1 MKNKLSFL
9 VVFLVLLS
17 VISISASALNIKEGN
32 IKVDIPSEYTCVT
45 KDNIDQNLPLLN
57 EMKFTRNDFEKHL
70 KENKI
75 ILFARNGQKD
85 EIIIKL
91 DEAVWSEEF
100 DIDLLDADA
109 FQKIAVSL
117 SSGLDYEKVTLGENV
132 FVRTNLVGKD
142 SGGHFSVI
150 RYVTVQKGNLIS
162 VEFLFDGNVNND
174 KITFTEGV
182 VASLD
187 LPKSSDNFSK
197 ASDGVNDIVVKG
209 LIILAIIAG
218 VGVCVYI
225 AITIVRDIRDKRNT
239 NDVAPYVKIKRRK
252 F

>member
-1 MKNKLSFL
+1 VKNKLSFL

-45 KDNIDQNLPLLN
+45 RDNIDQNLPLLG

-91 DEAVWSEEF
+91 DKAVWSEEF

-142 SGGHFSVI
+142 
-150 RYVTVQKGNLIS
+150 N
-162 VEFLFDGNVNND
+162 
-174 KITFTEGV
+174 
-182 VASLD
+182 
-187 LPKSSDNFSK
+187 
-197 ASDGVNDIVVKG
+197 GVNDPEVVK
-209 LIILAIIAG
+209 LMKDYNKHQNYDLWSAFYEAM
-218 VGVCVYI
+218 
-225 AITIVRDIRDKRNT
+225 KRHSYSTENQSLYEDMKST
-239 NDVAPYVKIKRRK
+239 FFARIKELRSNQDCNA
-252 F
+252 

>member
-1 MKNKLSFL
+1 MKKKLSFL
-9 VVFLVLLS
+9 VIFLVLLS
-17 VISISASALNIKEGN
+17 VISVNASALHIKEGN
-32 IKVDIPSEYTCVT
+32 ITVDIPNEYTCVT
-45 KDNIDQNLPLLN
+45 RDNIDQNLRLLG
-57 EMKFTRNDFEKHL
+57 EMKFNRNDFEKDL

-75 ILFARNGQKD
+75 ILFARNSQKD
-85 EIIIKL
+85 EIIVKL
-91 DEAVWSEEF
+91 DKAVWSEEF

-142 SGGHFSVI
+142 NGGHFSVI
-150 RYVTVQKGNLIS
+150 RYMSVQKGNLIS
-162 VEFLFDGNVNND
+162 VEFLFAGDINND
-174 KITFTEGV
+174 KIIFTEGV
-182 VASLD
+182 MASLD
-187 LPKSSDNFSK
+187 LPKSSDNVSK
-197 ASDGVNDIVVKG
+197 AGDGVNDIIVKC
-209 LIILAIIAG
+209 LIILAIIVG